1 MSFQEKNIVVSL
13 ATFTLIMAVF
23 LISVVQMIR
32 GDGLRAEAIYWL
44 WGVVVLLATVGTIG
58 LTIAT
63 HVVGSA
69 VRSITTQRPQAVAH
83 VTDERDQLIMLRGTE
98 IAYRASSI
106 GVALAMLTLVLGQ
119 PPLVMFLL
127 LIFFGLLAQ
136 ILADLARL
144 HAYRSAI

>member
-23 LISVVQMIR
+23 LVSAASMIW
-32 GDGLRAEAIYWL
+32 GDGLRAEAVYWL
-44 WGVVVLLATVGTIG
+44 WGVVVLLATVGTVG

-69 VRSITTQRPQAVAH
+69 VRSIATQRAQPVDH
-83 VTDERDQLIMLRGTE
+83 VTDERDQLIMLRGTAV
-98 IAYRASSI
+98 AYRASSI

-144 HAYRSAI
+144 RAYRTAI